1 MENVIRHCCTK
12 NNDSDKEFNWSVLVV
27 DNIGMQIISSCCSM
41 QEVCY
46 NGITREC

>member
-1 MENVIRHCCTK
+1 MVNAIQHSCK
-12 NNDSDKEFNWSVLVV
+12 KQNGSDKEFNWSVLLV

-41 QEVCY
+41 QEVCL